1 MRKVDVDERLASTAM
16 SVYMVARTVTT
27 VTCSFEVVVDM
38 PQGSALRQLL
48 FVMVTEAISSELR
61 LELGR

>member
-16 SVYMVARTVTT
+16 SVYMGARTVTT

-38 PQGSALRQLL
+38 PQGAALRQLL
-48 FVMVTEAISSELR
+48 FVIVIKAISSELR
-61 LELGR
+61 